1 MAAKKQTETG
11 LVVAPGHGALLR
23 SPHDNFIDIAS
34 APKRAEALIDT
45 STHALK
51 SDTAIV
57 PIGDRLIVRK
67 IPKMET
73 TYGGLVLPDLGKQ
86 EAGYGVVVAA
96 GQGRFNIAGQLIPVR
111 VSPGAVV
118 CFGKYAG
125 TNLQLLGL
133 GNEEGECISLREEEI
148 FFVVTTKDE
157 AARIAAQAHPP
168 IVPATTPVQ

>member
-1 MAAKKQTETG
+1 MAAKKQAKNG
-11 LVVAPGHGALLR
+11 LVVAPGHGKLLR
-23 SPHDNFIDIAS
+23 SPHDGFIDIAT
-34 APKRAEALIDT
+34 APRRAEALIDT
-45 STHALK
+45 QTHALK

-73 TYGGLVLPDLGKQ
+73 TYGGLILPDLGKQ

-125 TNLQLLGL
+125 TNLQLLGM
-133 GNEEGECISLREEEI
+133 GNESGECVSLREEEI

-157 AARIAAQAHPP
+157 AARIATQADPR
-168 IVPATTPVQ
+168 ITPATPVTQ